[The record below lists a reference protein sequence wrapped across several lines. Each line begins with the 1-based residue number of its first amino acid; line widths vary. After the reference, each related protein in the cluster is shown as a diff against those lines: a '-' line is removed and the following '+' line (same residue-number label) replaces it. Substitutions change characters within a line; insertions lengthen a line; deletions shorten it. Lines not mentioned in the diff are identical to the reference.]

1 MTTPM
6 LTTRV
11 EYDELLSSLGRRL
24 RPNAIRKLTLLLGNR
39 EVISLAAGAPSFE
52 TFPLEELAEISA
64 RVIRERGR
72 LALQYGPTRGQGA
85 LVESVAA
92 TLQSRGIE
100 GCKPSEIVMTTGSQQ
115 GLDLISRII
124 LDPGD
129 VALVEL
135 PSYIGGII
143 ALYNANAELVGVR
156 QDEGGIVI
164 SDLLEKIERARSEG
178 RRVKCIYTIPN
189 FQNPS
194 GVTLAAERR
203 RELVDIAE
211 DQDLFIIE
219 DDAYFDLSFT
229 EEASRL
235 VPLAALCP
243 DRVAY
248 LGTFSKVLAPGL
260 RTAWLRAPEA
270 LSAKVELAKEGADL
284 SSSVLDQTIV
294 IEAIRQ
300 GLIERRLPELRR
312 FYEVRCRA
320 MLDSLERFAP
330 DDANWTKPI
339 GGFFILMELAA
350 GADAT
355 AMLPDAI
362 EGGVAY
368 VPGQPFFV
376 DGSGAN
382 TLRLA
387 YSKESPEAIADGV
400 ERMCRVFR
408 TTGPRG

>member
-1 MTTPM
+1 M
-6 LTTRV
+6 LETRI
-11 EYDELLSSLGRRL
+11 EYDAMLSSLGRRL
-24 RPNAIRKLTLLLGNR
+24 QPNAIRKLTKLLGSR

-52 TFPLEELAEISA
+52 TFPAEELADISE
-64 RVIRERGR
+64 RVIRERGKS
-72 LALQYGPTRGQGA
+72 ALQYGPTRGQGA
-85 LVESVAA
+85 LVESVAE
-92 TLQSRGIE
+92 TLRGRGIDSA
-100 GCKPSEIVMTTGSQQ
+100 KPSEIVMTTGSQQ
-115 GLDLISRII
+115 GLDLIARII

-143 ALYNANAELVGVR
+143 ALHNAAAEMVGVR
-156 QDEGGIVI
+156 QDDDGIVI
-164 SDLLEKIERARSEG
+164 GDLREQIDRARLEG

-194 GVTLAAERR
+194 GVTLAGDRR
-203 RELVDIAE
+203 KELVSIAE
-211 DQDLFIIE
+211 AHDLFIIE
-219 DDAYFDLSFT
+219 DDAYFDLYFT
-229 EEASRL
+229 EDTSRL

-260 RTAWLRAPEA
+260 RTAWLRAPAVLAE
-270 LSAKVELAKEGADL
+270 KIELAKEGADL

-294 IEAIRQ
+294 IEAIRE
-300 GLIERRLPELRR
+300 GLIERRLPELRK
-312 FYEVRCRA
+312 FYEVRCCA
-320 MLDSLERFAP
+320 MLDAPERFAP
-330 DDANWTKPI
+330 SGSRWTKPI
-339 GGFFILMELAA
+339 GGFFILMQLAA
-350 GADAT
+350 EADAG

-362 EGGVAY
+362 ESGVAY

-387 YSKESPEAIADGV
+387 YSKESVDVIAEGV
-400 ERMCRVFR
+400 ERMCRVFSNAQSFK
-408 TTGPRG
+408 